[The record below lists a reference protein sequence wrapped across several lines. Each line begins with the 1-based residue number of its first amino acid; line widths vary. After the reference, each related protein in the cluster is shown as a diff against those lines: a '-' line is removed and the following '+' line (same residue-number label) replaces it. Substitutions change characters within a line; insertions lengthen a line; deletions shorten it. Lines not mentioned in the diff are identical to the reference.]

1 MGFEDATLLDTSGS
15 PISRVGETIHGGGGY
30 FGERGHIEELSGGT
44 PSRTGAFRMSG
55 MATASRS
62 STT

>member
-15 PISRVGETIHGGGGY
+15 PISHVGETIHGGGGY
-30 FGERGHIEELSGGT
+30 FGERGHIEELSED